1 MIFSSLQYLF
11 FLPLVVILYWRT
23 KGSVRMW
30 LLVAA
35 SYYFY
40 MSWLPAYGILLLAL
54 TVFNWLI
61 GQALFKAVTGPEGK
75 KSASAKLL
83 LALGLAL
90 NIGSLF
96 YYKYTNFL
104 IQTFGSAYNWFCEAL
119 SLVTPAA
126 LHIQPWD
133 YPVFQILLP
142 LAISFFVFEFVH
154 YLVDIY
160 RGDKP
165 VSSFTHFMV
174 FSSFFPSQI
183 AGPIK
188 RYQEFVEQLF
198 KPERF
203 TSALAAEGIGLFV
216 QGLFKKVAIADPIGS
231 LIFPYYGQAGPVSG
245 PDAWLVSIGFVIQ
258 VYCDFSAYTDMGRGS
273 ALLMGIRLPENF
285 QLPYLSRDI
294 ADFWRRWH
302 MSLSFWLRDYV
313 YIPLGGS
320 KKDRWLNWRNL
331 FATMV
336 VCGFWHGVGWHYILF
351 GVLQGIGMIVNREW
365 RLFLRSPQWR
375 LFAMQFKFEH
385 RLNNE
390 YFGWFN
396 NLLTMLFIMLTFI
409 VFRAPDMP
417 HAFNLFEGLVR
428 AGGECTLLE
437 PIIKAG
443 LIPITAVYIFGWL
456 ATEFIKRHP
465 EPFRFIRD
473 PQIGYA
479 YPFKLATWTAAV
491 ILTIAARPLAAVPFV
506 YFQF

>member
-11 FLPLVVILYWRT
+11 FLPLVVMLYWRT
-23 KGSVRMW
+23 TGSVRMW
-30 LLVAA
+30 LLIAA

-40 MSWLPAYGILLLAL
+40 MSWLPAYGLLLL
-54 TVFNWLI
+54 SMTTVNWLI
-61 GQALFKAVTGPEGK
+61 GAALCKAVNKSAEGK
-75 KSASAKLL
+75 KSREAKLL
-83 LALGLAL
+83 LALGLTL
-90 NIGSLF
+90 NLGSLF
-96 YYKYTNFL
+96 YYKYTNFI
-104 IQTFGSAYNWFCEAL
+104 IQTIGNFYNWICQTL
-119 SLVTPAA
+119 SIAA
-126 LHIQPWD
+126 PNSLQLQQWD
-133 YPVFQILLP
+133 YPVYQILLP

-165 VSSFTHFMV
+165 VKSFTHFMV

-188 RYQEFVEQLF
+188 RYQEFVDQLI
-198 KPERF
+198 KPEKL
-203 TSALAAEGIGLFV
+203 TPTLASEGIGLFV

-231 LIFPYYGQAGPVSG
+231 LIFPFYGQATPVSG

-294 ADFWRRWH
+294 AEFWRRWH
-302 MSLSFWLRDYV
+302 MSLGLWLRDYV
-313 YIPLGGS
+313 FIPLGGS
-320 KKDRWLNWRNL
+320 KKDRFLNWRNL
-331 FATMV
+331 FITMV

-365 RLFLRSPQWR
+365 RMFLKSKRWR
-375 LFAMQFKFEH
+375 LFAMQRGFEH
-385 RLNNE
+385 RLNNQ
-390 YFGWFN
+390 FFN
-396 NLLTMLFIMLTFI
+396 LFNTSLTMLFIMLTFI

-417 HAFNLFEGLVR
+417 HAINLLEGLVR
-428 AGGECTLLE
+428 GGDCTLVE

-443 LIPITAVYIFGWL
+443 LIPIMSVYILGWL
-456 ATEFIKRHP
+456 ATEFMKRHP
-465 EPFRFIRD
+465 EPFRLIRD
-473 PQIGYA
+473 PQLGFN

-491 ILTIAARPLAAVPFV
+491 ILTIAARPLSAVPFV

>member
-30 LLVAA
+30 LLIAA

-40 MSWLPAYGILLLAL
+40 MSWLPAYGLLLLAL
-54 TVFNWLI
+54 TVVNWVI
-61 GQALFKAVTGPEGK
+61 GEALFKAVSKPDGK
-75 KSASAKLL
+75 KSTATKLL
-83 LALGLAL
+83 LALGLTV

-104 IQTFGSAYNWFCEAL
+104 IQSIGGAYNWLCESL
-119 SLVTPAA
+119 SVVTPAA
-126 LHIQPWD
+126 LHMQVWD

-160 RGDKP
+160 KGDKP

-188 RYQEFVEQLF
+188 RYQEFVANII
-198 KPERF
+198 KPEPL
-203 TSALAAEGIGLFV
+203 TSVLAFEGIGLFV

-231 LIFPYYGQAGPVSG
+231 LIFPYYGQSAMLSG
-245 PDAWLVSIGFVIQ
+245 SDAWLVSIGFVIQ

-285 QLPYLSRDI
+285 QLPYLSRDL

-320 KKDRWLNWRNL
+320 KKDRFLNWRNL
-331 FATMV
+331 FITMV
-336 VCGFWHGVGWHYILF
+336 VCGFWHGVGWHYIIF
-351 GVLQGIGMIVNREW
+351 GVLQGLGMIVNREW
-365 RLFLRSPQWR
+365 RLFLRRYMGLEKR
-375 LFAMQFKFEH
+375 LDKNP
-385 RLNNE
+385 LI
-390 YFGWFN
+390 GWGN

-417 HAFNLFEGLVR
+417 RAMNILQSLVNFSGDCTLFE
-428 AGGECTLLE
+428 
-437 PIIKAG
+437 PIVKAG
-443 LIPITAVYIFGWL
+443 LIPIMSVYIIAWL
-456 ATEFIKRHP
+456 ATEYMKKHP
-465 EPFRFIRD
+465 DSFRFIRD
-473 PQIGYA
+473 PEIGYA